1 MKACSAVV
9 ANDRSTLHLVRG
21 ALRLVLEVS
30 PFAIAEATDKQHHCF
45 FAGAVPPWKEQ
56 LK

>member
-30 PFAIAEATDKQHHCF
+30 PFAIAEATDTQHHCF
-45 FAGAVPPWKEQ
+45 FAGAVPP
-56 LK
+56 